1 MKRPHK
7 SKTIIFN
14 AVLGSVV
21 ALAAV
26 AQDFLPLFEI
36 EDTIRNGVLAASAGI
51 GAVGNTI
58 LRFMT
63 DSPIG
68 YSEES

>member
-1 MKRPHK
+1 MKHPLK
-7 SKTIIFN
+7 SKTVIFN

-36 EDTIRNGVLAASAGI
+36 EDTIRNSVMAVSAGV

-58 LRFMT
+58 LRFVT

-68 YSEES
+68 FNDEG